1 MKQIGFGREVT
12 SHLETALTR
21 EWLVTNG
28 IGGYALSTIA
38 GVNTRRYHG
47 LLIAALQPPLGRT
60 VLVSKLQAT
69 VRLGPDIFPLTTNEY
84 LDGTV
89 NPHGYHRL
97 ESFALDGM
105 IPVFTWAAADALLE
119 QRIWMVHGQNTTY
132 VTYTLVR
139 ASCPIALEIIPLCTY
154 RYSHGATNAREWMP
168 EVQAVENGLRVNSR
182 QGSVPYWLRA
192 NHGATIV
199 PGIDRHWSF
208 RHRVESYRGL
218 DDREDLF
225 AVGRI
230 DNKLNE
236 GDTLALALTTE
247 HALQVDWAAAY
258 AAEKARQTDLLS
270 QAVMVEGEPDWIKRL
285 VLAADQFIVDRP
297 SKADP
302 AGKTVIAGYPWFGDW
317 GRDTMIALPG
327 LTLVTGRHE
336 IAASILRTFASYVEQ
351 GVLPNRFLDDAASP
365 SDQAEYETADAA
377 LWFFY
382 ALSLYLQRSGDL
394 ELIKSLYPTLD
405 DIIQWHV
412 QGTRYVAQDESD
424 GLLRTREADVALTWM
439 NARDGERLITP
450 RLGKPVEIN
459 ALWHNALGAM
469 AHFSTQLGQ
478 AKQAARWQAM
488 AERVAASFETRF
500 WYAQGG
506 YLYDVVD
513 GPEGDD
519 ATLRPNQIFAVSL
532 PYSPLKDREKARSVV
547 DTVARHLQSSYG
559 LRTLSS
565 RDPTYVPRYGGNP
578 AARENAYHQGT
589 VWAWLIG
596 PFATAH
602 FKVYGDTAK
611 ARSFLRPFADHLA
624 DRGVGTISEIFDGD
638 PPHTP
643 RGCIASAWSVAQVLC
658 GWLACSNP

>member
-1 MKQIGFGREVT
+1 MVQIGFGREVT
-12 SHLETALTR
+12 SHLETALAR

-28 IGGYALSTIA
+28 IGGYAMGAIA
-38 GVNTRRYHG
+38 GANTRRYHG
-47 LLIAALQPPLGRT
+47 LLIAALHPPLGRT
-60 VLVSKLQAT
+60 VLVSKLEAT
-69 VRLGPDIFPLTTNEY
+69 VRQGPDIFPLTTNEY
-84 LDGTV
+84 TDGTI

-97 ESFALDGM
+97 ESFELDGL
-105 IPVFTWAAADALLE
+105 IPVFTWAAADVLLE

-139 ASCPIALEIIPLCTY
+139 ASRPIALEIIPLCTY
-154 RYSHGATNAREWMP
+154 RYSHGATSARESMP

-182 QGSVPYWLRA
+182 QESVPYWLRA
-192 NHGATIV
+192 SRGATVV

-230 DNKLNE
+230 DSKLTK

-247 HALQVDWAAAY
+247 HALQVDWQAAHE
-258 AAEKARQTDLLS
+258 AEKARQADLLA
-270 QAVMVEGEPDWIKRL
+270 QAVLLEGEPGWIKRL

-297 SKADP
+297 TQADP
-302 AGKTVIAGYPWFGDW
+302 AGKTIIAGYPWFGDW
-317 GRDTMIALPG
+317 GRDAMVALPG
-327 LTLVTGRHE
+327 LTLATGRYK
-336 IAASILRTFASYVEQ
+336 IAASILRTFASYAEQ
-351 GVLPNRFLDDAASP
+351 GVLPNRFLDDDASP

-382 ALSLYLQRSGDL
+382 ALWHYLEHSGDL
-394 ELIKSLYPTLD
+394 ELIKSLYPTLK

-412 QGTRYVAQDESD
+412 KGTRYVGQDESD
-424 GLLRTREADVALTWM
+424 GLLQTREANVALTWM

-459 ALWHNALGAM
+459 ALWHNALGTM
-469 AHFSTQLGQ
+469 AHFAAQLGQ
-478 AKQAARWQAM
+478 AKQAAQWRHQ
-488 AERVAASFETRF
+488 AERVAASFEARF

-519 ATLRPNQIFAVSL
+519 ATLRPNQILAVSL
-532 PYSPLKDREKARSVV
+532 PYHPLQDQEKARSVV
-547 DTVARHLQSSYG
+547 DAVARHLQSSYG
-559 LRTLSS
+559 LRTLSP
-565 RDPTYVPRYGGNP
+565 RAPAYVPRYGGPP

-589 VWAWLIG
+589 AWAWLMG

-602 FKVYGDTAK
+602 FKVYGDAAK
-611 ARSFLRPFADHLA
+611 ARSFLRPFSHHLA

-658 GWLACSNP
+658 GWLACS